1 MPPVST
7 VRINGSAL
15 RALRITRGLEV
26 RQLAAKVGRHPQSVR
41 RLETGRGKL
50 AGKVFAQQL
59 ANALEADLSEFTA
72 EEDETEPEGAAA

>member
-15 RALRITRGLEV
+15 RALRISRGLEV
-26 RQLAAKVGRHPQSVR
+26 RQLAARVGRHPQSVR
-41 RLETGRGKL
+41 RLETGHGKH

-59 ANALEADLSEFTA
+59 ANALEADTSEFT
-72 EEDETEPEGAAA
+72 EAAA